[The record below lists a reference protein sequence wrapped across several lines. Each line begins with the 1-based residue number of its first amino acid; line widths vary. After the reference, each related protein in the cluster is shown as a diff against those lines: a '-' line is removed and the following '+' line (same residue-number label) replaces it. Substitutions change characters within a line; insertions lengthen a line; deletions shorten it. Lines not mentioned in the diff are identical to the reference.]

1 MPLRGLIAR
10 EALRRKAETVVPL
23 GTSQQLER
31 CDSGEKLE
39 AEGFLMHEIAPCG
52 LQVPEAEQRRAE
64 PRLDLYDPRAASY
77 DESWHPRFAR
87 HMVELANLKAGEHV
101 LDLACGT
108 GLIAYPA
115 SAVVGSGGSVTGV
128 DISSGMLRFS
138 FQVTLVPSGL
148 RCGPA
153 SASGTYRGF
162 AEAKRAANE
171 SGAVRFY
178 QHSITDLDG
187 LPELEGKQFD
197 ATICA
202 SALVLLQ
209 DPSNAIRQW
218 TRFLKPGGRLVM
230 DVTHPASQISLITFE
245 RVGRALGRHLPF
257 YRVPFQKPENLR
269 ALMEQ
274 AGLRD
279 IEVIL
284 LSQMDIEGADA
295 LDAYRSERLRI
306 ETTYSIADADRLF
319 DKHIEH
325 WAASALA
332 SPDIREEARRL
343 FEEEW
348 TKLADADG
356 LIEEVDGVYVGIG
369 WKTK

>member
-1 MPLRGLIAR
+1 M
-10 EALRRKAETVVPL
+10 T
-23 GTSQQLER
+23 
-31 CDSGEKLE
+31 
-39 AEGFLMHEIAPCG
+39 LM
-52 LQVPEAEQRRAE
+52 QRNQPQDAQA
-64 PRLDLYDPRAASY
+64 LYDPRAASY
-77 DESWHPRFAR
+77 DDSWHPRFAR

-108 GLIAYPA
+108 GLVAYPA
-115 SAVVGSGGSVTGV
+115 SAAVRPGGSVTGI
-128 DISSGMLRFS
+128 DISGDMLA
-138 FQVTLVPSGL
+138 Q
-148 RCGPA
+148 
-153 SASGTYRGF
+153 
-162 AEAKRAANE
+162 AEGKRVANE
-171 SGAVRFY
+171 LSAVRFY

-187 LPELEGKQFD
+187 LPELEGEQFD
-197 ATICA
+197 AIICA

-218 TRFLKPGGRLVM
+218 TGFLKPCGRLIV
-230 DVTHPASQISLITFE
+230 DVTDPASQISLITFE

-257 YRVPFQKPENLR
+257 YRVPFQKPEDLR

-295 LDAYRSERLRI
+295 LDAYRSERPRI
-306 ETTYSIADADRLF
+306 EKTYSIADADRLF
-319 DKHIEH
+319 DKHIDH

-332 SPDIREEARRL
+332 GPDIRNEARRL
-343 FEEEW
+343 FREQW
-348 TKLADADG
+348 TKLANADG

-369 WKTK
+369 WKNK